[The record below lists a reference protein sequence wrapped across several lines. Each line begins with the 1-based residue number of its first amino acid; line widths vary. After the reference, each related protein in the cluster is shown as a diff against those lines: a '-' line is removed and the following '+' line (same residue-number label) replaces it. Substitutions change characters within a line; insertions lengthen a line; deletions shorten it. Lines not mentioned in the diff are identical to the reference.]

1 MPRSKKG
8 RVSGTERQAINSK
21 RAAAAINGTSDG
33 VTFARVTKM
42 LGQGHISVAIPYKHG
57 IKELN
62 ARIPNILGRRGAT
75 PITVKDVV
83 AIFVGDDYNPD
94 EPSIAGEHFD
104 VVAVLTSKQAVK
116 LRQEGAIPDW
126 MTNDSSTDAAAA
138 GASGNDGGF
147 EFGYDD
153 DEEKKETV
161 SDEETRAR
169 HGANRLAQR
178 ETADEELNIDDI

>member
-21 RAAAAINGTSDG
+21 RAVAAINGTSEG
-33 VTFARVTKM
+33 VIFARVTKM

-83 AIFVGDDYNPD
+83 AIFVGEDYDPD
-94 EPSIAGEHFD
+94 ASAVAGEHFD
-104 VVAVLTSKQAVK
+104 VVAILTSKQAGK
-116 LRQEGAIPDW
+116 LRQ
-126 MTNDSSTDAAAA
+126 
-138 GASGNDGGF
+138 
-147 EFGYDD
+147 
-153 DEEKKETV
+153 
-161 SDEETRAR
+161 
-169 HGANRLAQR
+169 
-178 ETADEELNIDDI
+178 

>member
-21 RAAAAINGTSDG
+21 RAASAINGTSEG
-33 VTFARVTKM
+33 VIFARVTKM

-83 AIFVGDDYNPD
+83 AIFVGKDYNPD
-94 EPSIAGEHFD
+94 EATTNGEHFD
-104 VVAVLTSKQAVK
+104 VVAVLTSKQAGK
-116 LRQEGAIPDW
+116 LRQDGEIPAW
-126 MTNDSSTDAAAA
+126 MITDVGNDGLKATEEA
-138 GASGNDGGF
+138 DGGF

-153 DEEKKETV
+153 DEEKKEEV

-178 ETADEELNIDDI
+178 EIADDELNIDDI